1 MSEKTN
7 PIETAEDEF
16 EAIMPEGWTGN
27 DDADIFDPSTWGDA
41 DPDADVQ
48 EDDEAEGDGASVEG
62 DDDAAPTTGDGAEPM
77 NGSEEEDGAPTT
89 GDYTSEGKLRFQ
101 ATVDHTTR
109 EVELDPADLPT
120 VYQKSL
126 ALDRYQQRV
135 SELEAEQTAWDQL
148 AAGLNFEDRNALL
161 NGLMENAVQDYIAEH
176 PSVPEEMARDFVM
189 RKFQGVKTAS
199 PAKEAEPAPAQ
210 RDFKAEVA
218 ELFRTHPEARTEKI
232 PDEVT
237 NDAISMGK
245 PLVQAYA
252 EWKAR
257 TASAK
262 ATRAERE
269 NKILKQN
276 QAAAA
281 RAPVTKTTGG
291 GKTDTKPVD
300 DFLRGFNDDAA
311 W

>member
-1 MSEKTN
+1 MSEKET
-7 PIETAEDEF
+7 PIVTAEDEF
-16 EAIMPEGWTGN
+16 DAILPDGWTGN
-27 DDADIFDPSTWGDA
+27 EGADIFDPRTWGEPDTGADEPEDSDA
-41 DPDADVQ
+41 D
-48 EDDEAEGDGASVEG
+48 GDGNSAEETDEDATTI
-62 DDDAAPTTGDGAEPM
+62 DDDADSQNGTEEEDDAPTTGDTA
-77 NGSEEEDGAPTT
+77 
-89 GDYTSEGKLRFQ
+89 SEGKLRFQ
-101 ATVDHTTR
+101 ATVDHVTK

-120 VYQKSL
+120 IYQK
-126 ALDRYQQRV
+126 AQVFDRYQQRV
-135 SELEAEQTAWDQL
+135 NELEAEQASWDRV
-148 AAGLNFEDRNALL
+148 AAGLQFENRAALL
-161 NGLMENAVQDYIAEH
+161 EGLIENSVQDYISEH
-176 PSVPEEMARDFVM
+176 PSVPEEMARDFIM
-189 RKFQGVKTAS
+189 RKFEGAKISA
-199 PAKEAEPAPAQ
+199 PAKEETQPQGQ

-218 ELFRTHPEARTEKI
+218 ELFRAHPEARTEKI
-232 PDEVT
+232 PDDVT

-291 GKTDTKPVD
+291 GKTDNKPVD

>member
-1 MSEKTN
+1 MSEKET
-7 PIETAEDEF
+7 PIVTAEDEF
-16 EAIMPEGWTGN
+16 EAILPDGWTGN
-27 DDADIFDPSTWGDA
+27 EGADIFDPRTWGEPDTGADESEDSDA
-41 DPDADVQ
+41 DGDGNSAEETDEDATTIGDDADSQ
-48 EDDEAEGDGASVEG
+48 NGTEEEDD
-62 DDDAAPTTGDGAEPM
+62 APTTGDTA
-77 NGSEEEDGAPTT
+77 
-89 GDYTSEGKLRFQ
+89 SEGKLRFQ
-101 ATVDHTTR
+101 ATVDHVTK

-120 VYQKSL
+120 IYQK
-126 ALDRYQQRV
+126 AQVFDRYQQRV
-135 SELEAEQTAWDQL
+135 NELEAEQASWDRV
-148 AAGLNFEDRNALL
+148 AAGLQFENRAALL
-161 NGLMENAVQDYIAEH
+161 EGLIENSVQDYISEH
-176 PSVPEEMARDFVM
+176 PSVPEEMARDFIM
-189 RKFQGVKTAS
+189 RKFDGAKVSA
-199 PAKEAEPAPAQ
+199 PAKEETPQQGQ

-218 ELFRTHPEARTEKI
+218 ELFRAHPEARTEKI

-269 NKILKQN
+269 NKILKHN

-291 GKTDTKPVD
+291 GKTDNRPSD
-300 DFLRGFNDDAA
+300 PFLDAFNADAA